1 LTIHGYLHLFLPDP
15 KDPKAKEAEA
25 ETELVEA
32 DVKASVYA
40 PRATKCV
47 FQRKGQELELW
58 QKIYISKH
66 FKLIWK

>member
-1 LTIHGYLHLFLPDP
+1 MRQVLTIHGYLHLFLPDP
-15 KDPKAKEAEA
+15 KAKAEAEA
-25 ETELVEA
+25 ETMELVEA

-58 QKIYISKH
+58 QKTYYTHNDLS
-66 FKLIWK
+66 